1 MEMSELLAKLHEA
14 VGTDLLDKIEGG
26 IADDKILDKA
36 IKFLQNN
43 DITYDKSLDD
53 DKIDRLQNS
62 VIEIEG
68 LDPDIMEG
76 FKKVM

>member
-14 VGTDLLDKIEGG
+14 VGTDLLEKIEGG

>member
-14 VGTDLLDKIEGG
+14 VGTDLLEKIESG
-26 IADDKILDKA
+26 IADDKIIDKA
-36 IKFLQNN
+36 IKFLKDN

-62 VIEIEG
+62 VIEIA
-68 LDPDIMEG
+68 DISFADSER
-76 FKKVM
+76 FKKVL